1 MSGFKIGDEVVIV
14 NRDRGGKVQGGQES
28 RDGGMFYFVRFDDG
42 QVLIYREHELG
53 LKSDFAKDKQLAT
66 LRCVR
71 ELLLSDEFMTAFAK
85 KFFSTPVDGGI
96 VAYDSAE
103 SVQSVKIDNVF
114 GEVVVGLPET
124 KISTTFNWHGS
135 RQENEVSE

>member
-1 MSGFKIGDEVVIV
+1 MSGFEKSQSQLDKGWLKRQINQLRGIQSATVEEI
-14 NRDRGGKVQGGQES
+14 RD
-28 RDGGMFYFVRFDDG
+28 
-42 QVLIYREHELG
+42 
-53 LKSDFAKDKQLAT
+53 
-66 LRCVR
+66 
-71 ELLLSDEFMTAFAK
+71 LLLSDEFMTAFAK

-124 KISTTFNWHGS
+124 KINTTFNWHGS
-135 RQENEVSE
+135 KQENEVSE

>member
-1 MSGFKIGDEVVIV
+1 MSEEEKNKRIKEQFDRHVLDSRVATVGRI
-14 NRDRGGKVQGGQES
+14 RD
-28 RDGGMFYFVRFDDG
+28 
-42 QVLIYREHELG
+42 
-53 LKSDFAKDKQLAT
+53 
-66 LRCVR
+66 
-71 ELLLSDEFMTAFAK
+71 LLLSDEFMTAFAK

-103 SVQSVKIDNVF
+103 AVQSVKIDNVF

-135 RQENEVSE
+135 KQENEVSE

>member
-1 MSGFKIGDEVVIV
+1 MSGFKVGDEVVIV
-14 NRDRGGKVQGGQES
+14 NRDRVAKVES
-28 RDGGMFYFVRFDDG
+28 VKRSERGDLYYVRFDDG
-42 QVLIYREHELG
+42 QLLFYREHELG
-53 LKSDFAKDKQLAT
+53 LKSDFAKDNQIAT

-85 KFFSTPVDGGI
+85 KFFSTPVNGGI
-96 VAYDSAE
+96 VAYDQVEA
-103 SVQSVKIDNVF
+103 VHAVKIENVF

-135 RQENEVSE
+135 KQENEASE